1 MTPKTNKRCS
11 NFTAILCSFWKTSHT
26 AYVAEKIL
34 IARLLVLTL
43 FVGTIVMRQV
53 IYCKP
58 FRTAKGADWKR
69 ARHSLQLQRQ
79 SFATLK
85 LLRSQLAGPLPKSDV
100 SEAVSILISL
110 VVLCRCIYCFFVQL
124 QTCWAK
130 LLQAKHVFKQLADG
144 VEHMHRHQI
153 IHRDLKLEN
162 ILIHSKEDTSAS
174 ICINEMQNASTSM
187 TTCAVE
193 AMLRCLL
200 ICSLDW
206 YGLVPP
212 MQQHL
217 DAAGIGWLQALRG
230 PNGQKN
236 KSSESRSNRMQ
247 RFVSS
252 FFEFRW
258 RSLTSVPAAFVAGSP
273 LPRVLWELRH
283 TWLLSF
289 CSLAMT
295 RFESAR
301 DVGSWW
307 LIPKLFGYRKLL
319 LRLDIHILLQASSTT
334 NF

>member
-1 MTPKTNKRCS
+1 MY
-11 NFTAILCSFWKTSHT
+11 L
-26 AYVAEKIL
+26 
-34 IARLLVLTL
+34 L
-43 FVGTIVMRQV
+43 FVLFNCKHVEQSFCRQSTSLSNLQMV
-53 IYCKP
+53 LSTCIDIRLFIETWSSRTSSFIP
-58 FRTAKGADWKR
+58 RRTA
-69 ARHSLQLQRQ
+69 
-79 SFATLK
+79 
-85 LLRSQLAGPLPKSDV
+85 
-100 SEAVSILISL
+100 
-110 VVLCRCIYCFFVQL
+110 
-124 QTCWAK
+124 
-130 LLQAKHVFKQLADG
+130 
-144 VEHMHRHQI
+144 
-153 IHRDLKLEN
+153 
-162 ILIHSKEDTSAS
+162 SAS